1 MNWTSFFDDMEE
13 NLRNI
18 LIEILQD
25 KNSTPNIKDENIKE
39 YVKEMLNW
47 IYIAREMIDQ

>member
-18 LIEILQD
+18 LIEILND
-25 KNSTPNIKDENIKE
+25 ENSNSKENIKE
-39 YVKEMLNW
+39 YVKEMLSW
-47 IYIAREMIDQ
+47 IYTVREMIDQ